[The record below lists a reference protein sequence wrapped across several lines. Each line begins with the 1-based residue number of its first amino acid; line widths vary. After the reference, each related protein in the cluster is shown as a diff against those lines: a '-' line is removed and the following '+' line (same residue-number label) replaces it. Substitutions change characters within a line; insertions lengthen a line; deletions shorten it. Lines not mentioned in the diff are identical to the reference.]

1 MKRLLK
7 PLGLIFCLGVIVSCS
22 KKVDSG
28 TIEGAIVNPYADF
41 NPVVDSAD
49 VFTYT
54 FQNLSKN
61 YKAIEWRFGDD
72 SLSTETSPTH
82 TYAAVG
88 DYQATLKVTS
98 STGTV
103 SRKIVNV
110 NLTPANLLH
119 ITIEPTGVTNQS
131 KFVLHIKSHIASAK
145 WTFNEVSPA
154 KTTTT
159 TYTDIT
165 PVITQTPGDF
175 NNFTVTITTDK
186 GSNITLS
193 GNCSTKGFATDITA
207 TRINYTYNLDNT
219 GNGNENAPK
228 LIDGNLG
235 TKFGY
240 YASFPEPLKYA
251 IQFPGPVTVT
261 LYGIENGND
270 SGSSRDPM
278 EWYIEGAN
286 DNNDASYVVLDHIIL
301 TKGFFDMAKALG
313 LSDSQSYYKFW
324 YYPIANPQP
333 FSWYRWRVVKTT
345 GAFQI
350 EEFKLF
356 Q

>member
-28 TIEGAIVNPYADF
+28 TIEGAIINPVADF
-41 NPVVDSAD
+41 NPIVDSTD

-72 SLSTETSPTH
+72 SLSSETSPTH

-88 DYQATLKVTS
+88 DYQASLKVTS

-103 SRKIVNV
+103 SRKIVDV
-110 NLTPANLLH
+110 NLLPSNLLH

-131 KFVLHIKSHIASAK
+131 KFVAHIKSHIKSAL
-145 WTFNEVSPA
+145 WTFTEVSPA
-154 KTTTT
+154 VQKTT
-159 TYTDIT
+159 TYTDIS
-165 PVITQTPGDF
+165 PLITQTPGDF
-175 NNFTVTITTDK
+175 NNFTVTVTTDK
-186 GSNITLS
+186 GSSVTLS
-193 GNCSTKGFATDITA
+193 GNCSTKGFATDITG

-219 GNGNENAPK
+219 NQTNENAPK
-228 LIDGNLG
+228 LIDGNPN

-240 YASFPEPLKYA
+240 YASFPTPLLYA
-251 IQFPGPVTVT
+251 LQFPAPVTVS
-261 LYGIENGND
+261 LYGLENGND
-270 SGSSRDPM
+270 SGSSRDPL
-278 EWYIEGAN
+278 EWYIEGSN
-286 DNNDASYVVLDHIIL
+286 DGNNYTVLDHIIL
-301 TKGFFDMAKALG
+301 TKGFYDMAKALG
-313 LSDSQSYYKFW
+313 LSDGQSYYKWW

-333 FSWYRWRVVKTT
+333 FSWYRWRVVKTA
-345 GAFQI
+345 GAFQM